1 MGNGYTAMCNLT
13 LNVLLYFLAK
23 RKQQITST
31 NYLSKLHKLFY
42 NDMQSSINYN
52 FNLRLIPKS
61 FRSCYFIER
70 SSTASSL
77 GCMDEWQGATKW
89 QSAHDSCRD
98 FTFLI
103 DLMGLVQSS
112 ITTWRLRLTW
122 YHVDVFFRS
131 KSTRAKLGVYILDS
145 I

>member
-42 NDMQSSINYN
+42 NDMQSSVNYN

-61 FRSCYFIER
+61 FRSCYFIGR
-70 SSTASSL
+70 SSL
-77 GCMDEWQGATKW
+77 GCMDE
-89 QSAHDSCRD
+89 
-98 FTFLI
+98 
-103 DLMGLVQSS
+103 
-112 ITTWRLRLTW
+112 
-122 YHVDVFFRS
+122 
-131 KSTRAKLGVYILDS
+131 
-145 I
+145 